1 MVAPLLEQFR
11 TRAED
16 QWFDRKSWRI
26 APRDL
31 ARTLVAFAN
40 AEGGTLVVGITDN
53 GKTEDPVSAEKEN
66 TLRSTAINHTD
77 PSVRVKVQKL
87 ESVLV
92 FEVEPGERVHFTTDG
107 NCYLRLG
114 DRSVKLNFAQQQEL
128 RYSKGEQLFGAS
140 GVPGATTADLDEN
153 EVARF
158 AKCIGSSSPA
168 DALRARGLITRS
180 GEVSVA
186 GLLLF
191 GRNPQEHFPNA
202 EIRVLKYLDD
212 ERATGAQQ
220 QLESDSRFG
229 GPLPQQLAEASTH
242 IRALLPSVSR
252 FGLGG
257 RFAVDTQIPADAWME
272 GLVNAAIHRSY
283 SLMGDHIRFEIFP
296 SRIEIS
302 SPGRFPGLADPR
314 EPEKISRFARNPHIA
329 RVMTDL
335 GIGQELGEGIRRI
348 FAELRRVGFLDPEYQ
363 QTGGQVILQLRAVR
377 RMNTSTLAGLSPQ
390 SARTLALLQTQP
402 SGLGT
407 GEVADKLGVSRPAAR
422 RALNE
427 LEAAE
432 LIEWQGKSPKDPR
445 ARWFARPPL
454 A

>member
-1 MVAPLLEQFR
+1 MTPTLVEQFR

-26 APRDL
+26 APKDL

-40 AEGGTLVVGITDN
+40 AEGGTLVVGIAD
-53 GKTEDPVSAEKEN
+53 GGDLEDPVSIEKEN
-66 TLRSTAINHTD
+66 GLRSAAMNYTD
-77 PSVRVKVQKL
+77 PSVRVKIRKL

-114 DRSVKLNFAQQQEL
+114 DRSVKLKFDQQQEL
-128 RYSKGEQLFGAS
+128 RYSKGEQLFDAS
-140 GVPGATTADLDEN
+140 GIPGTTAADLDES
-153 EVARF
+153 EVLRF
-158 AKCIGSSSPA
+158 AQVIGSSSPGN
-168 DALRARGLITRS
+168 ALRARGLISRS
-180 GEVSVA
+180 GEVSAA

-191 GRNPQEHFPNA
+191 GKYPQEHFPNA

-220 QLESDSRFG
+220 QLESDRRFG
-229 GPLPQQLAEASTH
+229 GPLPQQLIEASTY
-242 IRALLPSVSR
+242 IRKLLPSVSR
-252 FGLGG
+252 FGSRGS
-257 RFAVDTQIPADAWME
+257 FAEDTQIPDDAWME
-272 GLVNAAIHRSY
+272 GLVNATIHRSY
-283 SLMGDHIRFEIFP
+283 SLIGDHIRFEIFP

-363 QTGGQVILQLRAVR
+363 QTGGQVILRLRAVR
-377 RMNTSTLAGLSPQ
+377 RVSTSALAGLPPQ
-390 SARTLALLQTQP
+390 SSRALALLQAQP

-422 RALNE
+422 RALSE
-427 LEAAE
+427 LETAE
-432 LIEWQGKSPKDPR
+432 LIEWQGKSPRDPR
-445 ARWFARPPL
+445 ARWFAKPPL